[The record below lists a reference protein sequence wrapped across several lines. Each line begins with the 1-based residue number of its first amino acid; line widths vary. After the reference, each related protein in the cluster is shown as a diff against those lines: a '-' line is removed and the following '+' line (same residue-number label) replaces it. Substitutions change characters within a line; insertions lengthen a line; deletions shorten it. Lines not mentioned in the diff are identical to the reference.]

1 MAIKVYKN
9 KIDLRVLAD
18 KLDFMYFMRQ
28 VPLNGVGFNKKKTF
42 TLYI

>member
-18 KLDFMYFMRQ
+18 KLDFIFYASGT
-28 VPLNGVGFNKKKTF
+28 LNGVGFNKKR
-42 TLYI
+42 LLH